1 MSPAE
6 SSPLNFYQSLYR
18 HGIDEK
24 RRLQVPA
31 KWRPASPDVEFTLIP
46 WPKGG
51 WKEAFLLV
59 LPPEER
65 VALVQKLKAMPYA
78 DSKAQALRR
87 LLGSKSDQVTLDKS
101 GRLCLP
107 DAMTKAV
114 GIDKEAV
121 LVGMFDRFEIWNPE
135 RYAVTSA
142 VDEELSSEAF
152 KLI

>member
-46 WPKGG
+46 WPKGV

>member
-46 WPKGG
+46 WPKGV

-101 GRLCLP
+101 GRMCSSGS
-107 DAMTKAV
+107 DDESGRHRQGSCV
-114 GIDKEAV
+114 G
-121 LVGMFDRFEIWNPE
+121 WNV
-135 RYAVTSA
+135 RS
-142 VDEELSSEAF
+142 
-152 KLI
+152 I

>member
-1 MSPAE
+1 MSATD
-6 SSPLNFYQSLYR
+6 SSPSIFYQSLYR

-31 KWRPASPDVEFTLIP
+31 KWRPASADVEFTLIP
-46 WPKGG
+46 WPTGG
-51 WKEAFLLV
+51 WKEACLLV
-59 LPPEER
+59 LPPQER
-65 VALVQKLKAMPYA
+65 EALVQKLKAMPYA
-78 DSKAQALRR
+78 ESKAQALRR
-87 LLGSKSDQVTLDKS
+87 LLASKSDQVTLDKS

-107 DAMTKAV
+107 EAMTKAV

-121 LVGMFDRFEIWNPE
+121 LVGMFDRFEIWSPE
-135 RYAVTSA
+135 RYDLASK